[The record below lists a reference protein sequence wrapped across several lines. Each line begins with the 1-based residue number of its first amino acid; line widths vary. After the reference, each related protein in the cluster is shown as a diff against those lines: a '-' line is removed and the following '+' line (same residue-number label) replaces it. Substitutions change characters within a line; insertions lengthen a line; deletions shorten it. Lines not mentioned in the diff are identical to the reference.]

1 MTDCFSDDIPTG
13 FSEVKSIMKIV
24 VIDGQG
30 GGIGRSLTELLVK
43 NFPEAEIG
51 AIGTNSA
58 ATANMMKGGPSF
70 SATGENAVIFNAS
83 DADIIAGPAG
93 IIMANAMHGEIS
105 PAIAMAVSSGKAK
118 VVLIP
123 MNHCRAYIAGVE
135 EKKVAEYLNDAI
147 EIVCRLVKEQ

>member
-1 MTDCFSDDIPTG
+1 MR
-13 FSEVKSIMKIV
+13 IV

-30 GGIGRSLTELLVK
+30 GGIGRSLVELLVK

-51 AIGTNSA
+51 AVGTNST
-58 ATANMMKGGPSF
+58 ATENMIKGGPAF
-70 SATGENAVIFNAS
+70 AATGDNAVIFNAAE
-83 DADIIAGPAG
+83 ADVIVGPAG

-118 VVLIP
+118 VVLNP

-135 EKKVAEYLNDAI
+135 EKKVTEYLNDAI
-147 EIVCRLVKEQ
+147 KIIRQLMSEEQN